1 MIKRI
6 KERFEIKN
14 NTVYWLDGKNK
25 GLKAGYENGKG
36 YLKLRLDGKSFYVH
50 KIAFALYNGYYPEH
64 EVDHY
69 DHNRQNNSKDNLLK
83 SNHLENSKNQK
94 LRYDSPTKTLGVS
107 FNEERSKWKAR
118 IGQQHLGYFDT
129 EIEAII
135 VRKKAEKELNYSK
148 NHGFIL
154 RSWRHIRES

>member
-50 KIAFALYNGYYPEH
+50 KIAFALYNGYYPKH
-64 EVDHY
+64 EVDHRH
-69 DHNRQNNSKDNLLK
+69 HNRMHNAEYNLDK
-83 SNHLENSKNQK
+83 SSHMENSKNQS
-94 LRYDSPTKTLGVS
+94 LRIDSPSKTLGVS
-107 FNEERSKWKAR
+107 YDIKRNKWKVR
-118 IGQQHLGYFDT
+118 IGQEFLGYFNNED
-129 EIEAII
+129 EAIKM
-135 VRKKAEKELNYSK
+135 RKKAESERDYHE
-148 NHGFIL
+148 NHGKING
-154 RSWRHIRES
+154 